1 MCIGKQYEY
10 HYIVKPLDNN
20 VISRIGRMTA
30 KTIVFSIELPY
41 ENSSL
46 IEYSS
51 SIRLFFS
58 NDQRQS
64 IIDYPVTVKYP
75 QQITVDFLP
84 ILTRSIRVVIRH
96 LCLSYIEVK
105 AIVYNDL
112 VTR

>member
-1 MCIGKQYEY
+1 MCIEKQYEY

-20 VISRIGRMTA
+20 VISRIGRMTE

-41 ENSSL
+41 ENTSL

-51 SIRLFFS
+51 SIRLFFA

-64 IIDYPVTVKYP
+64 IIDYPVIVKYS
-75 QQITVDFLP
+75 QRITVDFLP

-105 AIVYNDL
+105 EIVYKDL